1 MSRYVLHY
9 YVIHKERRMKK
20 WSMKRI
26 VEAQTRLFNALLVAL
41 EAETADEWTD
51 IGGEG

>member
-1 MSRYVLHY
+1 
-9 YVIHKERRMKK
+9 MKK

-26 VEAQTRLFNALLVAL
+26 VEAQTKVFNALLVAL
-41 EAETADEWTD
+41 ANEEDSSEWID